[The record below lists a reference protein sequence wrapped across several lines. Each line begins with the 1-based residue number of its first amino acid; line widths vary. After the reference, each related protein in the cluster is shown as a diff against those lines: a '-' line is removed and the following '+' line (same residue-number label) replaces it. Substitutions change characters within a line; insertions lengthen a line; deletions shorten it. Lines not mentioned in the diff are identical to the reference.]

1 MILTKIELF
10 VQARGQKLRIIS
22 ILYLKLGSKSKANMA
37 TGGAISFAVQ
47 PDEMRPWSLYLKNIH
62 KVVANKTQAEELVRE
77 LTGNMPEILAAGP
90 FTQNIL
96 CAIFVIYKTQRDR
109 DMAIGKLHGRE
120 VNGRYVSA
128 MGFKARSEKKN
139 TDRTPFILRPEQKPR
154 TVIYKNIPLKGDH
167 EIHQR

>member
-1 MILTKIELF
+1 
-10 VQARGQKLRIIS
+10 
-22 ILYLKLGSKSKANMA
+22 MA

-47 PDEMRPWSLYLKNIH
+47 PDEVPRSLYLKIIH

-77 LTGNMPEILAAGP
+77 LTGNVPEIVAAGP
-90 FTQNIL
+90 YTQNIP

-109 DMAIGKLHGRE
+109 YMAIGKLHGQQ

-139 TDRTPFILRPEQKPR
+139 TDKNPYISLPE
-154 TVIYKNIPLKGDH
+154 
-167 EIHQR
+167 